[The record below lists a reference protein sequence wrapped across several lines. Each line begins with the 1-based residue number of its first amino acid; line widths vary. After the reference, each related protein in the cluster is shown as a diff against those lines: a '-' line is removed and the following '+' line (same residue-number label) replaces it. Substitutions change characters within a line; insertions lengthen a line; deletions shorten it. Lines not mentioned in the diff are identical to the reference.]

1 MLANPE
7 RELQVVER
15 SELKGTK
22 MSSELVCLVIVAGQT
37 GSNRYLAGYFQLAG
51 VPIEVAIVN

>member
-1 MLANPE
+1 MLNNPA

-15 SELKGTK
+15 SALKSMK
-22 MSSELVCLVIVAGQT
+22 MSSELVRLVTMAGQT
-37 GSNRYLAGYFQLAG
+37 GSNRYLAGYFQLVG

>member
-1 MLANPE
+1 MLNNPA

-15 SELKGTK
+15 SALKSMK
-22 MSSELVCLVIVAGQT
+22 MSSELVCLVAMAEQT
-37 GSNRYLAGYFQLAG
+37 GSNRYLAGYFQLVG

>member
-1 MLANPE
+1 MLNNPA

-15 SELKGTK
+15 SVLKSMK
-22 MSSELVCLVIVAGQT
+22 MSSELVCLVTMAGQA